1 MEIIIVVAVI
11 AYFLIKEK
19 YQVYKAN
26 KYADQMMKIRNEQK
40 KS

>member
-1 MEIIIVVAVI
+1 MEIIIAVAVI

-19 YQVYKAN
+19 YQVHKAN
-26 KYADQMMKIRNEQK
+26 KYADQMMKIRNGQK